1 MKRRDEVLVGLLLS
15 VAIAVLVLGALWLA
29 RGGLASG
36 YALHSRFPWGQ
47 NLKQGQPVLLAGVNV
62 GYVDD
67 VRLRNGG
74 YLDVMYRIE
83 DEYQI
88 PRSSQA
94 TVIAVGIFGD
104 VAIALTPKDASGPFY
119 QPGDTVPTGPSAPG
133 ISQIISKVDSITA
146 TVNVLTTALNQELV
160 ATGGLRDIRRT
171 LASTQQL
178 TAQLGTIAAQQNRNM
193 NATFASLQ
201 RTTDNVNRAID
212 PAVIDSTLRNF
223 RAASANIDRL
233 TSELTGT
240 TTQLSAVLT
249 KLERGEGTAGKLLSD
264 TLLYR
269 DLRNLVGRVDSLT
282 ADFKRNPRKY
292 INLEIF

>member
-15 VAIAVLVLGALWLA
+15 VALTVLVLGALWLA

-47 NLKQGQPVLLAGVNV
+47 SLRQGQPVLLAGVNV

-67 VRLRNGG
+67 VKLRNGG

-88 PRSSQA
+88 PQSA
-94 TVIAVGIFGD
+94 TASVIAVGIFGD
-104 VAIALTPKDASGPFY
+104 VAIALSPKDATGPFY
-119 QPGDTVPTGPSAPG
+119 QPGDTVPTGPAAPG
-133 ISQIISKVDSITA
+133 MAQIVSKVDSITT
-146 TVNVLTTALNQELV
+146 TVNSLV
-160 ATGGLRDIRRT
+160 RSLDTQLVQNGGLQDIRRT

-178 TAQLGTIAAQQNRNM
+178 TVQLGAIAREQNRNM
-193 NATFASLQ
+193 SRTFASVQ
-201 RTTDNVNRAID
+201 RTADAVN
-212 PAVIDSTLRNF
+212 PAVIDTTLRNF
-223 RAASANIDRL
+223 QAASANIDRL
-233 TSELTGT
+233 TNDLTTT
-240 TTQLSAVLT
+240 TTQLNTVLA
-249 KLERGEGTAGKLLSD
+249 KLERGEGTAGKLLTD

-282 ADFKRNPRKY
+282 ADFKKNPRKY